1 MKPAYKRVLIK
12 LSGEALGGED
22 KIFSAETIKR
32 VAREIVELAA
42 SGMEIALVIGGG
54 NIWRGR
60 EGAELGMERASADYM
75 GMLSTVLNAMA
86 VCDAIEREGKGKRE
100 DGTDIGCRVQTAIE
114 MKQIAE
120 PYIRRRA
127 IRHLEKGRV
136 VIFACGTGSPYF
148 TTDTTAALRAAEI
161 GAEALLLAKNI
172 NYVFTGDPRKD
183 PEAKPIEAISY
194 LEVIKRGLTVMDNSA
209 LTLCMENK
217 IPILVF
223 ALKGEGNISEAVSG
237 KNVGTIVSNDCEFK
251 LAEL

>member
-1 MKPAYKRVLIK
+1 MEQPKYKRVLLKI
-12 LSGEALGGED
+12 SGEALAGDASRGLD
-22 KIFSAETIKR
+22 FTVISQVCDVVKR
-32 VAREIVELAA
+32 CVEL
-42 SGMEIALVIGGG
+42 GVQVGIVVGGG
-54 NIWRGR
+54 NFWRGLKDGGDQMVR
-60 EGAELGMERASADYM
+60 VRADHM
-75 GMLSTVLNAMA
+75 GMLATAINALAVADVL
-86 VCDAIEREGKGKRE
+86 EQKGV
-100 DGTDIGCRVQTAIE
+100 DVRVQTALEIRAV
-114 MKQIAE
+114 AE
-120 PYIRRRA
+120 PYIRARA